1 MDVSQLKQYLPKE
14 FESRQQRDARYIH
27 AVICVYL
34 LTVIQPEY
42 KNITYQEFVD
52 NFEEY
57 IDLTNFKDN
66 PCLKYQRGANEGKL
80 KIPNKTT
87 FANTWVPRYDVN
99 GLLEDFKDKVTT
111 HIVKHTARDVM
122 PILADLVE
130 KESESYNTNHNLHQR
145 IANDTTTPD
154 IKKPY
159 PMKAAQE
166 SKSNAV
172 NNIKTSFELMQ
183 DYLTITQQQSNQS
196 EVYKPDH
203 DRIIDKYHNLENQW
217 EED

>member
-1 MDVSQLKQYLPKE
+1 MEVNHFKQYLPKE
-14 FESRQQRDARYIH
+14 FEGGYKNNRRYIH

-34 LTVIQPEY
+34 LTIIQPEY
-42 KNITYQEFVD
+42 KKITYHEFITNFQKYVKIV
-52 NFEEY
+52 NFE
-57 IDLTNFKDN
+57 DN
-66 PCLKYQRGANEGKL
+66 PCLIYQTGKNKGQL
-80 KIPNKTT
+80 KIPNENT
-87 FANTWVPRYDVN
+87 FVHKWISCYNVPD
-99 GLLEDFKDKVTT
+99 LIEEFKEKVSQ
-111 HIVKHTARDVM
+111 HIVTHTARDVM
-122 PILADLVE
+122 PILAEFIE

-145 IANDTTTPD
+145 IANDITTPD

-196 EVYKPDH
+196 EVYNPNH
-203 DRIIDKYHNLENQW
+203 DRIIDRYHNMENEW